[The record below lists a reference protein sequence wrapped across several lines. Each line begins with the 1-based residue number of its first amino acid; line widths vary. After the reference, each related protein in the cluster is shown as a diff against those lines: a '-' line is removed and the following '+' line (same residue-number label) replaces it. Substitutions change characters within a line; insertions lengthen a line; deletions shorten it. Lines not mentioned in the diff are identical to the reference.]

1 MRKIDCE
8 HCAIRT
14 QSVIKDLPIDQLDA
28 FRATGMSS
36 LYKARQV
43 IFHEDTPAAGLYI
56 LCHGAVKLYQSDR
69 FGRQHTLD
77 IAAPGDV
84 LGELPVDPESTYS
97 TSAEALTDSQL
108 CYLPRERLVEFIQK
122 HPMTGVRL
130 LEAFSKSVTI
140 ARKRVRAL
148 ALKRAESR
156 LAELLVQLADAAGEP
171 MGNGNTR
178 LTLGYSRREIAEMIG
193 VSPETAI
200 RLLGRLKSK
209 HAITTRHRELIIT
222 DAEKLGR
229 LANHDSI
236 NAQ

>member
-14 QSVIKDLPIDQLDA
+14 QGVIKDLPVEQLGE
-28 FRATGMSS
+28 FHSCGVSS
-36 LYKARQV
+36 LYKQRQV
-43 IFHEDTPAAGLYI
+43 IFHEDTPATGLYI

-69 FGRQHTLD
+69 FGRQYTLD

-84 LGELPVDPESTYS
+84 LGEIPVDPEAPYS

-108 CYLPRERLVEFIQK
+108 CFLPRDRLVAFIQK

-130 LEAFSKSVTI
+130 LEAFSKTVST

-156 LAELLVQLADAAGEP
+156 LAELLIQLANAGGES
-171 MGNGNTR
+171 MGNGSTR
-178 LTLGYSRREIAEMIG
+178 LTLGYSRRELAEMIG

-200 RLLGRLKSK
+200 RLLGRLKTK
-209 HAITTRHRELIIT
+209 RAITTRRRELIIT
-222 DAEKLGR
+222 DSEKLAR